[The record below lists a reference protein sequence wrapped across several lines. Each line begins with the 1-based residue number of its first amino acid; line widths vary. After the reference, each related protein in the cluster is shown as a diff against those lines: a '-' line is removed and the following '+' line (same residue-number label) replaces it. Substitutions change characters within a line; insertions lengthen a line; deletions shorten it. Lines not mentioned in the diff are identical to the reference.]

1 MIGIIDYGAG
11 NLRSLQNALEWIGET
26 VRIIVAP
33 SELDGLKA
41 IIVPGVGAF
50 GAAMDR
56 LRSAGFVE
64 PLRDWAMV
72 DRRPLLGICLGMQ
85 LMARNSRE
93 AGEHE
98 GLGIFDATV
107 EAIRPSASV
116 KVPHMGWN
124 ELVIRREG
132 ILLRGL
138 ERPVC
143 YFVHGYC
150 VPLEAAESHCTATC
164 DHGGEFAAVIE
175 SHNLMGVQFHP
186 EKSQRDG
193 LQVLKNFAA
202 AVREW

>member
-1 MIGIIDYGAG
+1 MIGVIDYGAG

-26 VRIIVAP
+26 VRVVMTP
-33 SELDGLKA
+33 RQLDGLKA
-41 IIVPGVGAF
+41 VVVPGVGAF
-50 GAAMDR
+50 GAAMER
-56 LRSAGFVE
+56 LQSAGFVE
-64 PLRDWAMV
+64 PLRNWAMV

-85 LMARNSRE
+85 LLARYSHE

-98 GLGIFDATV
+98 GLGIFEGTV
-107 EAIRPSASV
+107 EAIRPSAAV

-143 YFVHGYC
+143 YFVHGYY
-150 VPLEAAESHCTATC
+150 VPLSAAEAHCTATC
-164 DHGGEFAAVIE
+164 SHGGDFAAVIE
-175 SHNLMGVQFHP
+175 RDNVMGVQFHP

-193 LQVLKNFAA
+193 LQVLKNFVS
-202 AVREW
+202 AVRQW